1 VHGGAG
7 GFAGRT
13 SRETADALRAGIA
26 DALAAGARVLEA
38 GGAAADAAVAA
49 VASLEDCRLF
59 NAGTGSVLNS
69 AGEVEMDAALME
81 GAGRRAGA
89 VAGVRRLAHPIEAA
103 RAVLRDGRHVLLFGA
118 EAERI
123 GVAAGAAEVDPAA
136 LIVPARRA
144 QLARRRSGA
153 GTVGAVARDAAG
165 HLAAATSTGG
175 LVGKLP
181 GRISDSALIGC
192 GTWADDA
199 TCAVSATGHG
209 ESFIRC
215 AFAREVDAL
224 LRHARVSLDEA
235 CRRALAEVAAAG
247 GHGGCIALDREGN
260 LAMPFDTAAMPRGVV
275 REGEAPRIALATEA
289 LATSQT
295 PARAAAP

>member
-7 GFAGRT
+7 GFAGLRE
-13 SRETADALRAGIA
+13 RETADALRAGIA
-26 DALAAGARVLEA
+26 DALDAGARVLAA

-49 VASLEDCRLF
+49 VASLEDCPLF

-69 AGEVEMDAALME
+69 AGECEMDAALMV
-81 GAGRRAGA
+81 GTGRRAGA

-118 EAERI
+118 EAEHLAR
-123 GVAAGAAEVDPAA
+123 AAGASAIDPAA
-136 LIVPARRA
+136 LIVPARSA
-144 QLARRRSGA
+144 QLARRQGV

-165 HLAAATSTGG
+165 RLAAATSTGG

-181 GRISDSALIGC
+181 GRISDSAQIGC

-209 ESFIRC
+209 EFFIRTV
-215 AFAREVDAL
+215 FAREVDAL
-224 LRHARVSLDEA
+224 LRHAHAGLDEA
-235 CRRALAEVAAAG
+235 CRRALAEVAALG
-247 GHGGCIALDREGN
+247 GHGGCIAIDRDGN
-260 LAMPFDTAAMPRGVV
+260 VAMPFDTPAMPRGIV
-275 REGEAPRIALATEA
+275 RDGEDPRIALGTEA
-289 LATSQT
+289 IA
-295 PARAAAP
+295 

>member
-7 GFAGRT
+7 GFAGL
-13 SRETADALRAGIA
+13 REPQTADALRAGVA
-26 DALAAGARVLEA
+26 AALAAGAEVLAA

-49 VASLEDCRLF
+49 VASLEECPLF
-59 NAGTGSVLNS
+59 NAGTGSVLNR

-123 GVAAGAAEVDPAA
+123 GREAGVAAIDPAA
-136 LIVPARRA
+136 LIVPARSA
-144 QLARRRSGA
+144 QLARSRH

-181 GRISDSALIGC
+181 GRISDSAQIGC

-209 ESFIRC
+209 ESFIRTV
-215 AFAREVDAL
+215 FAREVDAL
-224 LRHARVSLDEA
+224 LRHARVDLDEA
-235 CRRALAEVAAAG
+235 CRRALAEIAALG
-247 GHGGCIALDREGN
+247 GHGGCIALDRDGN
-260 LAMPFDTAAMPRGVV
+260 AAMPFDTPAMPRGVV
-275 REGEAPRIALATEA
+275 REGEPARVALGPEALGALGPEA
-289 LATSQT
+289 LA
-295 PARAAAP
+295 